1 MYWVLIRCVHNI
13 NATIFQTNDVNQ
25 GDALEHDFSTLY
37 LALMFP
43 LKHVLDAR
51 LSQVCLLIDN
61 IQNIR
66 YDDMYVTHG
75 VEIFL
80 ETFYSLIMYHFLGS
94 DVSFQHANLHF
105 LAIEVFKTMTYFFFT
120 LRVLG
125 KK

>member
-66 YDDMYVTHG
+66 YDDKYVTHG

-80 ETFYSLIMYHFLGS
+80 
-94 DVSFQHANLHF
+94 
-105 LAIEVFKTMTYFFFT
+105 
-120 LRVLG
+120 
-125 KK
+125 